1 MLFLLPLLRRRLMQA
16 FLPSGREDAGD
27 RGAGKGRLPFAC
39 VPTAFLSNTAPFLAT
54 LQKRLD
60 EVAAA
65 RGEQFQEYGGGR

>member
-1 MLFLLPLLRRRLMQA
+1 MQA

-27 RGAGKGRLPFAC
+27 RGAGKGRLPFASSIC
-39 VPTAFLSNTAPFLAT
+39 VPTAFLSNTAPFLAA